1 MYLWRFHVAVKFFE
15 LFPISEYH
23 IMVSDFGRNKRAE
36 RTDKFWGSY
45 IGCWVNLFNKFK
57 FQLIN
62 IYTRK

>member
-45 IGCWVNLFNKFK
+45 IGC
-57 FQLIN
+57 
-62 IYTRK
+62 